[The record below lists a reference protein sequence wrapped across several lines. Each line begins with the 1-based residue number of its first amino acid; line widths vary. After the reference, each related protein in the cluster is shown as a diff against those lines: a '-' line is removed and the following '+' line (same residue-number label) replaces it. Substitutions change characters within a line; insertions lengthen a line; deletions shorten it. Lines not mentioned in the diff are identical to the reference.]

1 MANEKTT
8 IELETLNGNK
18 IYPEID
24 TSKLTGQIAENNT
37 GFATGG
43 DVYTALTSKADKS
56 DIVEQKQAN
65 WWETDTEDPSYIQHK
80 PTLYVTENYNEEDY
94 RADAGKQPQYVYNCH
109 EITTEEINAKKFIVR
124 LPLSKYDEASNI
136 RLMGDIYSI
145 RGLPSLRGSGSAIN
159 LKSGE
164 IDSIELVLGDYY
176 GNKLTNEPTIRIIDS
191 TELAK
196 SDINYGYDSLSQCR
210 FHFSHFGSCSSS
222 ATKITST
229 AESLLIIV
237 NLSSSTSLKS
247 GNVFQILVN
256 WVQF

>member
-1 MANEKTT
+1 MAN
-8 IELETLNGNK
+8 ITLKDVNGNN
-18 IYPEID
+18 IYPELDVSTISG
-24 TSKLTGQIAENNT
+24 TIAESNT
-37 GFATGG
+37 GFTRGG
-43 DVYTALTSKADKS
+43 DVYAALSGKANKS

-80 PTLYVTENYNEEDY
+80 PTLYKTANYNEEDY

-109 EITTEEINAKKFIVR
+109 EITREELDEKKFVVR
-124 LPLSKYDEASNI
+124 LPLSKYDEASEI

-159 LKSGE
+159 LKSGH

-191 TELAK
+191 TELTK
-196 SDINYGYDSLSQCR
+196 SDINYSGYDSLSQCR

-237 NLSSSTSLKS
+237 KLSSSTTLKA

>member
-1 MANEKTT
+1 MAN
-8 IELETLNGNK
+8 ITLKDVNGNN
-18 IYPEID
+18 IYPEVDASTLSGTI
-24 TSKLTGQIAENNT
+24 TENNEK
-37 GFATGG
+37 FVIGG
-43 DVYTALTSKADKS
+43 DVYTALSSKADKS

-80 PTLYVTENYNEEDY
+80 PTLYQTANYNEEDY

-109 EITTEEINAKKFIVR
+109 EITSEELSAKKFVVI
-124 LPLSKYDEASNI
+124 LPLNKYDEASKI

-159 LKSGE
+159 LKSGH

-176 GNKLTNEPTIRIIDS
+176 GNKLTNEPTIRKIDS

-196 SDINYGYDSLSQCR
+196 SDINYGYNSLSQCR

-237 NLSSSTSLKS
+237 NLSSTTTLEA

-256 WVQF
+256 WIQF